1 MKEEKITCGNCGS
14 RLLFHYQYN
23 DVNKDSKY
31 SRCKFRP
38 ELKQKNNSSPK
49 WCPRKINKRTSYFIY
64 K

>member
-1 MKEEKITCGNCGS
+1 MEEESKLTCGNCGN
-14 RLLFHYQYN
+14 RLLFHYMYG

-31 SRCKFRP
+31 SRCEFRS

-49 WCPRKINKRTSYFIY
+49 WCPKK

>member
-23 DVNKDSKY
+23 DVNKNSKY
-31 SRCKFRP
+31 SRCEFRP

-49 WCPRKINKRTSYFIY
+49 WCPRKWTDKSRIQWK
-64 K
+64 